1 MSKSTRTGGKQSQV
15 HPDRACQESSKMA
28 DKEPTSSQLTTEFP
42 VKELEKD
49 MTGKFVA
56 LLNSSLEPIRS
67 LIESFGVTLT
77 AQAATI
83 NEMEAGLSEQLRI
96 TQLEH
101 DVKALQSKL
110 TSLPED
116 IEGKNAREYV
126 TNLLSELLGDYL
138 AEPPELDRVHR
149 ILRPKPRADEPPR
162 PLIIRFHRYVI
173 KETVMRWSKS
183 QKDISYKGHKIK
195 MYEDFSIK
203 LQGVRFGML
212 YLARLRV
219 SCNGV
224 EWIFD
229 SPEAAESFYQK
240 SFPN

>member
-1 MSKSTRTGGKQSQV
+1 
-15 HPDRACQESSKMA
+15 
-28 DKEPTSSQLTTEFP
+28 
-42 VKELEKD
+42 
-49 MTGKFVA
+49 
-56 LLNSSLEPIRS
+56 
-67 LIESFGVTLT
+67 
-77 AQAATI
+77 
-83 NEMEAGLSEQLRI
+83 MEAGLSEHSDRI

-110 TSLPED
+110 TSTEKENTALKANIEDLISRSKRQNVRLVGLPED

-126 TNLLSELLGDYL
+126 TNLLSELLGDCL
-138 AEPPELDRVHR
+138 AEPPELDRIHR
-149 ILRPKPRADEPPR
+149 SLWPKPCADEPPR

-195 MYEDFSIK
+195 MYEDFSTELARKRVAFNKIK
-203 LQGVRFGML
+203 SLLYKQGVRFGML
-212 YLARLRV
+212 YPARLRV
-219 SCNGV
+219 SYNGV

-240 SFPN
+240 NFPN